1 MTAGIITQLNP
12 VADYKVTSMGTGS
25 EKGSDFSEVFKAST
39 GKNGETEGNNLKAS
53 EEKTDSTVKSETKTK
68 ETEKTEEK
76 KTEEPDSLKTKEEK
90 AQTSTEDNE
99 DISEEVEEAANALLA
114 DIATMLNVNVDDV
127 KNALEEL
134 DLTATDLLDESVVP
148 VLTAKIEGE
157 DAVSIMTDENL
168 FADVKEITSKVEE
181 TVSALA
187 KENNVDED
195 DIRDFVKD
203 LRSSLEENATETRT
217 EVVATSKEQK
227 NSGDGNEAQ
236 TGENLNPAQTGED
249 LNPAQT
255 LVENIKAAAEGK
267 SEEVSFATTTE
278 MDRIYSQVQESI
290 KVHFNEEVTE
300 MEMNLHPASL
310 GNVKVQVASR
320 DGIITANFVTNNE
333 TVKAALESQ
342 IIQLKEDMNEQGI
355 KVESIEITLASHAFE
370 ENLSENNEGTP
381 AQDDNRKKR
390 RSINLNEI
398 TDDADI
404 IVEDDVRI
412 AREMMMHNGTTVD
425 YLA

>member
-39 GKNGETEGNNLKAS
+39 GKNGEMEGNNLKAS

-114 DIATMLNVNVDDV
+114 DIAAMLNVNVDDV

-168 FADVKEITSKVEE
+168 FADVKGITSKVEE

-217 EVVATSKEQK
+217 EVVTTSKEQK
-227 NSGDGNEAQ
+227 NSGDGNK
-236 TGENLNPAQTGED
+236 AQTGED

-267 SEEVSFATTTE
+267 SEEVSFTTTTE

-370 ENLSENNEGTP
+370 ENLSENNEGAP
-381 AQDDNRKKR
+381 AQGDNKKKR